1 MRYLWI
7 LQIIVYLFYFSTE
20 GKGQQILFRNYNV
33 SDGLPSSTVRAIT
46 QDSQGYMWFG
56 TKNGLSRFDGYQFKT
71 FQYQKN
77 KQGTIGNNFIYC
89 ITAYD
94 PTHYWIGTE
103 SGIYILD
110 LETETFTPFAPLA
123 GKAVFDILK
132 DDRGKIW
139 MTSRLDGLFVYDPV
153 SKKTNNFRANQTA
166 ASVSVNATTKL
177 AKDENGNIWIGT
189 YGNGIDIY
197 NPATKRFTNIH
208 SGLYGLNN
216 DNINVLYKGYDGV
229 MWVGT
234 MNGGL
239 YKWQK
244 ETQTFKSYQQSNSAH
259 SIKDNIVRAIHQTSP
274 DKLYVGTEK
283 GLNVLDM
290 ATDQFE
296 VYTNQS
302 NDLFSISDN
311 AIYSIC
317 SDRSGTIWVGTF
329 FGGVNYYHEKGSAFE
344 LYYPTG
350 EQNAISGRA
359 VSCFLEDGPGKFWV
373 GTEDGG
379 LHYFDA
385 IHHTFSRYPFL
396 PHQQP
401 LSYHN
406 IHSLLKDQKG
416 NIWIGIFA
424 GGINVYDP
432 RTGRVQYYKHQ
443 QGKAGTL
450 NSNNVFSLYQD
461 LDGII
466 WVGTDK
472 GLNRYDQE
480 QDAFTPIL
488 KEGINNTIVYDI
500 YEDQDQTVWFATYNN
515 GLVSFDKKTLQWN
528 RITADDPASPLAS
541 NKLVCLHDDHKGNL
555 WIGTDGGGLNK
566 YNFKT
571 KQVTIY
577 DTQYG
582 ISSNVIYG
590 IQEDANGLIWM
601 TTNNGIYNLDPQT
614 EKVKHFSSQ
623 DNLQSQQFN
632 YKAFFKASDGKLF
645 AGGIRGFNAF
655 YPERFGHTKTNS
667 SISFTNFQLFNK
679 NVSLSEKNGPLQKQ
693 INYTKELVL
702 AHDQSVIS
710 LEFAALNF
718 NAPDKVK
725 YAYKMEG
732 FDPDWNYVG
741 DQRKATYTNL
751 SHGRYVF
758 KVKATTDE
766 NNWDVTEATMAVII
780 KPPFYKTTLAYV
792 VYVLLIMAAA
802 LGIYQYSTHY
812 IRKKNQ
818 IKLERLKNKEEQE
831 FYARKIEFFTVMA
844 HEIRTPLSLIIA
856 PLEKLLSLHKWNKE
870 ENEQLQVMDE
880 NANRLL
886 DLVNQL
892 LDFRRIESDAYEIKK
907 EQVDVVSL
915 VQSVYSRFS
924 ALPYQKDIEF
934 TMSTNISKLVL
945 QADPEV
951 LNKILSNLLINAFK
965 FARSHVRLTIS
976 ELVRREGAEQNLC
989 ISVEDDGIGIPHT
1002 DLKNIFKK
1010 FFTTSSGD
1018 YQYHNLGG
1026 TGIGLALAS
1035 SLAERHGGRL
1045 LVESKPGSKTIFT
1058 LELPYAEDNTT
1069 GVSGAITGSQP
1080 EEETGETLHS
1090 GQPLLLVVED
1100 DEAILSFITKSLQ
1113 TEGYRVAKASHGKE
1127 AIQMIETI
1135 GADLIISDVMMPVMD
1150 GITLCKAVKTNINY
1164 SHIPLVLLTAKGTR
1178 EAEIEGVEA
1187 GADAYILKPFKWKH
1201 LTAVVKNL
1209 LDSRE
1214 RLKEKFSEQ
1223 PGSDISVLTT
1233 NTRDQEFMERVVRII
1248 ESRVIDPQ
1256 LSVEELSKD
1265 MAMSRSN
1272 LLKKLKSLSG
1282 YGPNEL
1288 IRLVRL
1294 KHAARLLA
1302 TNEHTIADIAYMTG
1316 FNSPSYFSKCF
1327 QQQFK
1332 LTPKEFAD
1340 KHIVSTKEDIEALM
1354 NKDDVTS

>member
-7 LQIIVYLFYFSTE
+7 LHIIIYLFYFSPE

-33 SDGLPSSTVRAIT
+33 SDGLPSSTVRAIA

-77 KQGTIGNNFIYC
+77 KPGAIGNNFIYC

-94 PTHYWIGTE
+94 RTHYWIGTE

-110 LETETFTPFAPLA
+110 LETETFTPFAPLV
-123 GKAVFDILK
+123 GKTVFDILK
-132 DDRGKIW
+132 DQRGKIW
-139 MTSRLDGLFVYDPV
+139 IASRLDGLYLYDPV
-153 SKKTNNFRANQTA
+153 NNSTNNFRTNQTA
-166 ASVSVNATTKL
+166 TSVSTNFTTKL
-177 AKDENGNIWIGT
+177 AQDDDGNIWIGT
-189 YGNGIDIY
+189 FGNGIDIY

-208 SGLYGLNN
+208 PGKYGLNN
-216 DNINVLYKGYDGV
+216 GIVNALYKAYDGV

-239 YKWQK
+239 FKWQK
-244 ETQTFKSYQQSNSAH
+244 EDHTFKNYQHSNSAH
-259 SIKDNIVRAIHQTSP
+259 AIKDNIVRAIHQTSP

-283 GLNVLDM
+283 GLNVLDI

-296 VYTNQS
+296 VYTNKS

-311 AIYSIC
+311 AIYSIF

-329 FGGVNYYHEKGSAFE
+329 FGGVNYYNEKGSAFE

-379 LHYFDA
+379 LHYFDGVNN
-385 IHHTFSRYPFL
+385 TFYRYPFL
-396 PHQQP
+396 PNQQK

-406 IHSLLKDQKG
+406 IHSLLRDKEG
-416 NIWIGIFA
+416 NIWIGLFA
-424 GGINVYDP
+424 GGINIYNP
-432 RTGRVQYYKHQ
+432 NTGNVSYYQ
-443 QGKAGTL
+443 QGNPGAL

-461 LDGII
+461 HDGII

-472 GLNRYDQE
+472 GLNRFDQE
-480 QDAFTPIL
+480 KNAFTTIL
-488 KEGINNTIVYDI
+488 KEGINNTIIYDI
-500 YEDQDQTVWFATYNN
+500 YEDQNKTVWFATYNN
-515 GLVSFDKKTLQWN
+515 GLISFNKKTQQWN
-528 RITADDPASPLAS
+528 RITADDPSSPLAS
-541 NKLVCLHDDHKGNL
+541 NKLICLHDDHRGNL

-566 YNFKT
+566 YNYKT
-571 KQVTIY
+571 KQVKVY
-577 DTQYG
+577 DTHYG

-614 EKVKHFSSQ
+614 EKVKHFSRQ

-655 YPERFGHTKTNS
+655 YPERFANSKTNS
-667 SISFTNFQLFNK
+667 RISFTNFQLFNK
-679 NVSLSEKNGPLQKQ
+679 NISLSENNSPLQKQ

-702 AHDQSVIS
+702 THDQSVIS

-718 NAPDKVK
+718 NAPEKVR

-732 FDPDWNYVG
+732 FDPDWNFVG

-751 SHGRYVF
+751 SPGHYVF

-766 NNWDVTEATMAVII
+766 SNWDIPEATMTVII
-780 KPPFYKTTLAYV
+780 KPPFYKTTLAYFI
-792 VYVLLIMAAA
+792 YFLLSIAAA
-802 LGIYQYSTHY
+802 IGIYQYVTHY

-907 EQVDVVSL
+907 EQVEVVSL

-934 TMSTNISKLVL
+934 TMSTNISKLMV

-951 LNKILSNLLINAFK
+951 LNKILGNLLINAFK

-976 ELVRREGAEQNLC
+976 ELVNRENAEQNLC
-989 ISVEDDGIGIPHT
+989 ISVEDDGIGIPNT

-1010 FFTTSSGD
+1010 FFTTTSGD
-1018 YQYHNLGG
+1018 HQYHNLGG

-1045 LVESKPGSKTIFT
+1045 LVESKPGSKTTFT
-1058 LELPYAEDNTT
+1058 LELPYAEEKTT
-1069 GVSGAITGSQP
+1069 HIVGLQP
-1080 EEETGETLHS
+1080 EEEANQELNE
-1090 GQPLLLVVED
+1090 GQPLILIVED
-1100 DEAILSFITKSLQ
+1100 DEAILSFIAKSLRS
-1113 TEGYRVAKASHGKE
+1113 EGYRVGKAKNGKD
-1127 AIQMIETI
+1127 AIQLIETK
-1135 GADLIISDVMMPVMD
+1135 GPDLIISDVMMPVMD
-1150 GITLCKAVKTNINY
+1150 GFELCKAVKTNINY
-1164 SHIPLVLLTAKGTR
+1164 SHIPLVLLTAKGNR

-1201 LTAVVKNL
+1201 LVAVVKNL

-1223 PGSDISVLTT
+1223 PGSDISVLAT
-1233 NTRDQEFMERVVRII
+1233 NTKDKEFMEKVVSVI

-1294 KHAARLLA
+1294 KHAARLLV
-1302 TNEHTIADIAYMTG
+1302 TNEHTIAEIAYMTG

-1340 KHIVSTKEDIEALM
+1340 KNIVSAQEDIEELI
-1354 NKDDVTS
+1354 NRNDIS